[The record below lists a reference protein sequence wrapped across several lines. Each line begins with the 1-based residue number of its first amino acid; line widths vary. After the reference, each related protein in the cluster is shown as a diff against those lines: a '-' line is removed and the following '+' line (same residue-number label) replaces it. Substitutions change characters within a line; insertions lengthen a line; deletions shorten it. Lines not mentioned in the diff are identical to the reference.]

1 MKEILT
7 LLGESNNKSQGI
19 VCRHPE
25 ASDAM
30 WRDKQERMER

>member
-1 MKEILT
+1 MKEIPT
-7 LLGESNNKSQGI
+7 LLGESNNKSQAI

-30 WRDKQERMER
+30 WRDEQEKMGR